1 MLLTAAVSYAQPQL
15 NKSHRNALCGRNFE
29 YFSEDPLLSG
39 KMAAAYVKGIQSNGV
54 GVSLKHYA
62 VNNQETNRMEND
74 SRVSQ
79 RALRELYLKGFEIA
93 VKEADP
99 WTVMSSY
106 NKLNGEYTQ
115 QSHGLLTTILR
126 DEWGFDGIVMT
137 DWGNKQ
143 GTVKAVKAGND
154 LMEPGMQNEI
164 DRIIEG
170 VKSGEI
176 SQEELDKKEREA
188 TDWYNRKYNEDATMR
203 ADAQRAITQ
212 TEEAMKQR
220 NRAAQ
225 GAAAVMGGSQ
235 DAVIAA
241 QQANAQAMAD
251 TASSIAAN
259 AEARKDAVEAQ
270 FRAQKDA
277 IADQR
282 RAAEIERANAIA
294 SSITGVANAGASV
307 ADAFG
312 GSGDI
317 TGLVKKEEKKEGEA

>member
-1 MLLTAAVSYAQPQL
+1 MIGSIAGAAL
-15 NKSHRNALCGRNFE
+15 
-29 YFSEDPLLSG
+29 
-39 KMAAAYVKGIQSNGV
+39 GV
-54 GVSLKHYA
+54 
-62 VNNQETNRMEND
+62 
-74 SRVSQ
+74 
-79 RALRELYLKGFEIA
+79 
-93 VKEADP
+93 
-99 WTVMSSY
+99 
-106 NKLNGEYTQ
+106 
-115 QSHGLLTTILR
+115 
-126 DEWGFDGIVMT
+126 
-137 DWGNKQ
+137 
-143 GTVKAVKAGND
+143 AGNIA
-154 LMEPGMQNEI
+154 G
-164 DRIIEG
+164 G
-170 VKSGEI
+170 VMRTRAMKKA
-176 SQEELDKKEREA
+176 QEELDKKEREA

-259 AEARKDAVEAQ
+259 AETRKDAVEAQ
-270 FRAQKDA
+270 FRAQKEA

-282 RAAEIERANAIA
+282 RAAELQKANAIA
-294 SSITGVANAGASV
+294 SSITGVVNAGASV
-307 ADAFG
+307 ADAFS